1 MSNKSNKY
9 VCGICGKEYDTVSER
24 NECET
29 KCLKDRKLKEKQKA
43 DNISINN
50 LFNNYFNTLDELESL
65 VASINAEL
73 ENYYNQYNMV
83 YANYS
88 VVKKLSDIWLYDK
101 TIDSKIMPGTIY
113 NESSVYATP
122 KSIEK
127 FSEYIKTISQDKTDR
142 ELSELEIRLMQ
153 KVAKEAFQNIDKS
166 IDKINK
172 SKSSNT
178 DYDIGDSCI
187 YSGKSYECSA
197 TYTNNNTDKKDDVF
211 RVRIKR
217 HKMK

>member
-1 MSNKSNKY
+1 MTDKPNKY

-65 VASINAEL
+65 VSSINAEL

-88 VVKKLSDIWLYDK
+88 VVKKLADIWLYDK

-122 KSIEK
+122 TAIEK
-127 FSEYIKTISQDKTDR
+127 FNEYLATLKQDKIDK
-142 ELSELEIRLMQ
+142 EPSELEVQLMQ
-153 KVAKEAFQNIDKS
+153 KAFKEVREAIDEV
-166 IDKINK
+166 NK
-172 SKSSNT
+172 LGTLDVERS
-178 DYDIGDSCI
+178 D
-187 YSGKSYECSA
+187 
-197 TYTNNNTDKKDDVF
+197 NNTDIQNDSL
-211 RVRIKR
+211 RVKIRRFKT
-217 HKMK
+217 

>member
-1 MSNKSNKY
+1 MTDKPNKY

-65 VASINAEL
+65 VISINAEL

-88 VVKKLSDIWLYDK
+88 VVKKLADIWLYDK

-122 KSIEK
+122 TAIEK
-127 FSEYIKTISQDKTDR
+127 FNEYLATLKQDKIDK
-142 ELSELEIRLMQ
+142 EPSELEVQLMQ
-153 KVAKEAFQNIDKS
+153 KAFKEVREAIDEV
-166 IDKINK
+166 NK
-172 SKSSNT
+172 LGTLDVERS
-178 DYDIGDSCI
+178 D
-187 YSGKSYECSA
+187 
-197 TYTNNNTDKKDDVF
+197 NNTDIQNDSF
-211 RVRIKR
+211 RVKIRRFKT
-217 HKMK
+217 

>member
-1 MSNKSNKY
+1 MTDKPTKY
-9 VCGICGKEYDTVSER
+9 VCGICGKDYDTVSER

-29 KCLKDRKLKEKQKA
+29 KCLKDHKLREKQKA

-73 ENYYNQYNMV
+73 ENYYNQYNMI

-88 VVKKLSDIWLYDK
+88 VVKKLADIWIYDK

-142 ELSELEIRLMQ
+142 EPSELEIQLMQ
-153 KVAKEAFQNIDKS
+153 KVAKEAFKNIDKP
-166 IDKINK
+166 IDDINK
-172 SKSSNT
+172 LETSNT
-178 DYDIGDSCI
+178 DYTIGNLCT
-187 YSGKSYECSA
+187 YHGKKYECD
-197 TYTNNNTDKKDDVF
+197 TFYTNNNANKKNDIF
-211 RVRIKR
+211 QVRIKK
-217 HKMK
+217 HKIK

>member
-1 MSNKSNKY
+1 MTDKPNKY
-9 VCGICGKEYDTVSER
+9 VCGICGKEYDTDYER

-65 VASINAEL
+65 VISINAEL

-88 VVKKLSDIWLYDK
+88 VVKKLADIWLYDK

-122 KSIEK
+122 TAIEK
-127 FSEYIKTISQDKTDR
+127 FNEYLATLKQDKIDK
-142 ELSELEIRLMQ
+142 EPSELEVQLMQ
-153 KVAKEAFQNIDKS
+153 KAFKEVREAIDEV
-166 IDKINK
+166 NK
-172 SKSSNT
+172 LGTLDVERS
-178 DYDIGDSCI
+178 D
-187 YSGKSYECSA
+187 
-197 TYTNNNTDKKDDVF
+197 NNTDIQNDSF
-211 RVRIKR
+211 RVKIRRFKT
-217 HKMK
+217 

>member
-1 MSNKSNKY
+1 MTDKPNKY

-50 LFNNYFNTLDELESL
+50 LFNNYFDELAELESL
-65 VASINAEL
+65 VLSINAEL

-88 VVKKLSDIWLYDK
+88 VVKKLADIWLYDK
-101 TIDSKIMPGTIY
+101 TVDSKIMPGTIY

-122 KSIEK
+122 TAIEK
-127 FSEYIKTISQDKTDR
+127 FNEYLATLKQDKIDK
-142 ELSELEIRLMQ
+142 EPSELEVQLMQ
-153 KVAKEAFQNIDKS
+153 KAFKDTFKDIRES
-166 IDKINK
+166 ISEVHRLGTPDAERPDNNMDVRNNDNLHVKIRRFK
-172 SKSSNT
+172 
-178 DYDIGDSCI
+178 I
-187 YSGKSYECSA
+187 
-197 TYTNNNTDKKDDVF
+197 
-211 RVRIKR
+211 
-217 HKMK
+217 